1 MNRSRMLRL
10 SLVAV
15 SVLCAASQ
23 AGIVTLTAS
32 NRGSQSLS
40 GQTSTWFTAGQID
53 VPYIKED
60 YRAFAVFDLEPV
72 VGLDVSSAVIWLN
85 DFEFSKLPFPVASFQ
100 YTLSRAES
108 IRYADL
114 EGGLRYGART
124 IDPFP
129 GVRSFDFPLEA
140 DALADLQL
148 AVASSANLI
157 VGMSATGALPGSN
170 WTTFLESFPTGS
182 VSMVLRTNDPVPEPA
197 TVGILVGAALLLRRH
212 R

>member
-1 MNRSRMLRL
+1 MNRSRMLQL
-10 SLVAV
+10 SLA
-15 SVLCAASQ
+15 SLSALCAVAQ
-23 AGIVTLTAS
+23 AGLVTLTAS
-32 NRGSQSLS
+32 ERGSQSLS

-72 VGLDVSSAVIWLN
+72 AGLDVRSAVISLN
-85 DFEFSKLPFPVASFQ
+85 DFEFSKLPFPVVSFQ

-114 EGGLRYGART
+114 EGGLEYGART

-129 GVRSFDFPLEA
+129 GVRSFDFQLEA
-140 DALADLQL
+140 DALADLQH
-148 AVASSANLI
+148 AMASSATLI
-157 VGMSATGALPGSN
+157 VGMSATGATPGSN
-170 WTTFLESFPTGS
+170 WTTFLESFPAGS
-182 VSMVLRTNDPVPEPA
+182 VSMVLATGDPVPEPA
-197 TVGILVGAALLLRRH
+197 TLGIVFGALFLRRH